1 MRLFS
6 RRIHK
11 TVREGDAVE
20 ISEQDGIR
28 YLHLGNN
35 TVQSA
40 MRIKDPLHLELS
52 YTQAMMAFLIFAPEP
67 RSALLVGLGGGSVA
81 KFLFHHYP
89 DTRIRVAE
97 INAEVIRIARQFFF
111 VPDDTRL
118 EIIETDATRLLP
130 DETNHD
136 VLLLDGYDAH
146 FQVPALAT
154 PEFYQHCADAL
165 TPRGILSVNLW
176 RNDPMFDHYH
186 DRLLD
191 CFEGR
196 VLLLPAER
204 RGNTIALCFNP
215 FALKK
220 DRRLL
225 HQRAIELEVRHR
237 LPYTRFLAELL
248 PQVDRQTTD

>member
-11 TVREGDAVE
+11 TVSGGEPVE
-20 ISEQDGIR
+20 ISEQGGIR

-40 MRIKDPLHLELS
+40 MRIKDPWYLELS
-52 YTQAMMAFLIFAPEP
+52 YTQAMMAFLIFAPQP
-67 RSALLVGLGGGSVA
+67 DRALLIGLGGGSVA
-81 KFLFHHYP
+81 KFLYHHFP
-89 DTRIRVAE
+89 ETQIRVAE
-97 INAEVIRIARQFFF
+97 INPEVIRAARQYFF
-111 VPDDTRL
+111 VPEDDRL
-118 EIIETDATRLLP
+118 DIVEIDATLLVP
-130 DETNHD
+130 DERNHD

-146 FQVPALAT
+146 FQVPGLAT

-186 DRLLD
+186 KRLLD

-215 FALKK
+215 FALRR

-225 HQRAIELEVRHR
+225 QQHAIELEVRHR
-237 LPYTRFLAELL
+237 LPYTRYLAELL
-248 PQVDRQTTD
+248 PQLDQLQK